1 MTAKTKN
8 EGALGTYTDIFCT
21 ACALCLYSAMPPIV
35 EDRNGPLEADRLMAV
50 GLNRAMDTKIKPVML
65 TPLQQ
70 KRVWE
75 NMLGAEIRE
84 NYFADLSGRYLPHGL
99 VWIRATLAVVAAA
112 ISLYSVVMQNQKFA
126 VDSSDLYAH
135 WERLAHDYQRLRDNT
150 YSEDAV
156 EVLDKLVTCEEEL
169 SKGGSSA

>member
-75 NMLGAEIRE
+75 TFRCRSAKSISPTSRVATPVKRGGRVVHL
-84 NYFADLSGRYLPHGL
+84 ADVLRSG
-99 VWIRATLAVVAAA
+99 
-112 ISLYSVVMQNQKFA
+112 
-126 VDSSDLYAH
+126 
-135 WERLAHDYQRLRDNT
+135 
-150 YSEDAV
+150 
-156 EVLDKLVTCEEEL
+156 
-169 SKGGSSA
+169 